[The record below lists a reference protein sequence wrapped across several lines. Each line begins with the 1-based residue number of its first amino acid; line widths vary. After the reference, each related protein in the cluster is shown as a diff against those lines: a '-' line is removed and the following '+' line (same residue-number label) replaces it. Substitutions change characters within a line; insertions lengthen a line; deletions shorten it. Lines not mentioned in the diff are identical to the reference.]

1 MREETLRMERVTYRE
16 QGVTQ
21 LENFSMSIWAG
32 EIMGLMPVNRHGISA
47 LIKLLRQNL
56 PLHYGY
62 VYYHEKQVNHWRY
75 SDSSMN
81 RISVIQ
87 NKSCLA
93 EGLTVAD
100 NIFVL
105 RPGFRK
111 RLMQPKI
118 LRQQLLPF
126 LEDIEM
132 DIDADACIEELSPF
146 ERFVVELLKAVV
158 AGNYLVVLDDISS
171 FLSDMELQKLHR
183 ILRHYADKGMAF
195 LYIAPHYEEV
205 KQICDRTAVMKDGQI
220 IKYFLLSEHVP
231 DTYMYRWSEG
241 FDRRVSEQIAKK
253 AGKPLK
259 QETAFLAED
268 LCFGEV
274 KHLSFSVA
282 PGECLVLQ
290 DLDNRFLPDLLMVL
304 SGEKKAEQGHI
315 RIGDV
320 EFRQKPDRRIAII
333 QEVPVQTMLFSNL
346 SYLDN
351 LCFTLDHRFHDV
363 WLTNKIKK
371 SLRQEYAELLGEEV
385 FDLRVEE
392 LSHKQKYDLIYMRIL
407 VQNPKVVFCVQPFK
421 RAEVSIRIHVW
432 ELLERFL
439 DKGIAVVIL
448 AVNLADSLAD
458 PGGKRKKEGR
468 VRQKRVREPSGGSA
482 LALSV
487 PGKGR
492 GITEIYHDFFK

>member
-1 MREETLRMERVTYRE
+1 M
-16 QGVTQ
+16 
-21 LENFSMSIWAG
+21 
-32 EIMGLMPVNRHGISA
+32 
-47 LIKLLRQNL
+47 
-56 PLHYGY
+56 
-62 VYYHEKQVNHWRY
+62 
-75 SDSSMN
+75 
-81 RISVIQ
+81 
-87 NKSCLA
+87 
-93 EGLTVAD
+93 
-100 NIFVL
+100 
-105 RPGFRK
+105 
-111 RLMQPKI
+111 
-118 LRQQLLPF
+118 
-126 LEDIEM
+126 
-132 DIDADACIEELSPF
+132 
-146 ERFVVELLKAVV
+146 
-158 AGNYLVVLDDISS
+158 
-171 FLSDMELQKLHR
+171 
-183 ILRHYADKGMAF
+183 
-195 LYIAPHYEEV
+195 
-205 KQICDRTAVMKDGQI
+205 
-220 IKYFLLSEHVP
+220 
-231 DTYMYRWSEG
+231 
-241 FDRRVSEQIAKK
+241 
-253 AGKPLK
+253 
-259 QETAFLAED
+259 
-268 LCFGEV
+268 
-274 KHLSFSVA
+274 SFSVA

-448 AVNLADSLAD
+448 AVNLADSLALAD
-458 PGGKRKKEGR
+458 RLIR
-468 VRQKRVREPSGGSA
+468 V
-482 LALSV
+482 
-487 PGKGR
+487 GKGR
-492 GITEIYHDFFK
+492 KREEYGRNEFGNLQVEAPWLYLYQEKEEE

>member
-100 NIFVL
+100 NICVL

-231 DTYMYRWSEG
+231 DTYMYHWSEG

-448 AVNLADSLAD
+448 AVNLADSLALAD
-458 PGGKRKKEGR
+458 RLIR
-468 VRQKRVREPSGGSA
+468 V
-482 LALSV
+482 
-487 PGKGR
+487 GKGR
-492 GITEIYHDFFK
+492 KREEYGRNEFGNLQVEAPWLYLYQEKEEE

>member
-21 LENFSMSIWAG
+21 LENFSMSIWGG

-62 VYYHEKQVNHWRY
+62 VYYHEKLVNQWRF
-75 SDSSMN
+75 SDASMN

-126 LEDIEM
+126 LEDIEIE
-132 DIDADACIEELSPF
+132 IDADAYIEDLSPF

-171 FLSDMELQKLHR
+171 FISDAQLKKLHR
-183 ILRHYADKGMAF
+183 SLRHYADQGMAF

-205 KQICDRTAVMKDGQI
+205 RRICDRTAVMKDGQI
-220 IKYFLLSEHVP
+220 IKYFNLSEHIP
-231 DTYMYRWSEG
+231 DMYMYRWSEG

-253 AGKPLK
+253 ADNPLK
-259 QETAFLAED
+259 QETAFRAED
-268 LCFGEV
+268 LCYGEV
-274 KHLSFSVA
+274 KHLSFGAA

-290 DLDNRFLPDLLMVL
+290 DLDNRILPDLLMVL
-304 SGEKKAEQGHI
+304 SGEKKPEKGKI
-315 RIGDV
+315 WLGNE
-320 EFRQKPDRRIAII
+320 EFSQKPDRRIAII
-333 QEVPVQTMLFSNL
+333 QEVPVQTMLFTNL

-363 WLTNKIKK
+363 WLRNKIKK
-371 SLRQEYAELLGEEV
+371 SLRQEYGELLGEEV

-392 LSHKQKYDLIYMRIL
+392 LSQKQKYDLIYMRIL

-448 AVNLADSLAD
+448 AVNLADSLALAD
-458 PGGKRKKEGR
+458 RLIR
-468 VRQKRVREPSGGSA
+468 V
-482 LALSV
+482 
-487 PGKGR
+487 GR
-492 GITEIYHDFFK
+492 GRKMEEYGRNDFGNLKVDAPWLYLYQEREEE

>member
-158 AGNYLVVLDDISS
+158 AGNYLVVLDDLSS

-205 KQICDRTAVMKDGQI
+205 KQICDRTAVMKDGLL
-220 IKYFLLSEHVP
+220 IKYFLLSEHLP
-231 DTYMYRWSEG
+231 DT
-241 FDRRVSEQIAKK
+241 
-253 AGKPLK
+253 
-259 QETAFLAED
+259 
-268 LCFGEV
+268 
-274 KHLSFSVA
+274 
-282 PGECLVLQ
+282 
-290 DLDNRFLPDLLMVL
+290 
-304 SGEKKAEQGHI
+304 
-315 RIGDV
+315 
-320 EFRQKPDRRIAII
+320 
-333 QEVPVQTMLFSNL
+333 
-346 SYLDN
+346 
-351 LCFTLDHRFHDV
+351 
-363 WLTNKIKK
+363 
-371 SLRQEYAELLGEEV
+371 
-385 FDLRVEE
+385 
-392 LSHKQKYDLIYMRIL
+392 
-407 VQNPKVVFCVQPFK
+407 
-421 RAEVSIRIHVW
+421 
-432 ELLERFL
+432 
-439 DKGIAVVIL
+439 
-448 AVNLADSLAD
+448 
-458 PGGKRKKEGR
+458 
-468 VRQKRVREPSGGSA
+468 
-482 LALSV
+482 
-487 PGKGR
+487 
-492 GITEIYHDFFK
+492 

>member
-118 LRQQLLPF
+118 LRQ
-126 LEDIEM
+126 
-132 DIDADACIEELSPF
+132 LSPF

-220 IKYFLLSEHVP
+220 IKYFVLSEHVP

-448 AVNLADSLAD
+448 AVNLADSLALAD
-458 PGGKRKKEGR
+458 RLLR
-468 VRQKRVREPSGGSA
+468 V
-482 LALSV
+482 
-487 PGKGR
+487 GKGR
-492 GITEIYHDFFK
+492 KREEYGRNEFGNLQVEAPWLYLYQEKEEE